1 MRRPRLLRIAN
12 VADNRTGG
20 MSRTMHLTSDHLRE
34 AGFEVRHLFAD
45 AFRWPRPGGW
55 ARFFDPLQAGCLV
68 RRAAREW
75 GSCDLV
81 EAHEPLAGGCG
92 LFRSL
97 SHAPWKLV
105 AFSYG
110 LENRGFE
117 AHLNQLGRSGSPLRR
132 RSRMTGHTQ
141 GWMSAAGLNWCDH
154 VVCSNQSDIDYL
166 LQKGFTSSQLTRHFS
181 GIDDKS
187 LKLGRHGCAKES
199 KRLLFVGSW
208 IGRKGTREIVPAVT
222 QLLQENLDASFTIAG
237 CAASPSEVLPLFANA
252 LHNRIQVIP
261 HIADSSQMA
270 ALYQSHSL
278 FLLPSHFEGQPLVMM
293 EAAAFGLAIITTPI
307 CGMLDFIR
315 HESNGL
321 FVEVG
326 NAAALHAAADRLLK
340 NPELASRLGEQAR
353 LDVESHTWA
362 ASAANLA
369 RAYRRLLPGE
379 TPSIS

>member
-1 MRRPRLLRIAN
+1 
-12 VADNRTGG
+12 
-20 MSRTMHLTSDHLRE
+20 
-34 AGFEVRHLFAD
+34 
-45 AFRWPRPGGW
+45 
-55 ARFFDPLQAGCLV
+55 
-68 RRAAREW
+68 
-75 GSCDLV
+75 
-81 EAHEPLAGGCG
+81 
-92 LFRSL
+92 
-97 SHAPWKLV
+97 
-105 AFSYG
+105 
-110 LENRGFE
+110 
-117 AHLNQLGRSGSPLRR
+117 
-132 RSRMTGHTQ
+132 MTGHTQ

-261 HIADSSQMA
+261 HIPDSSQMA